1 MTDLISPMLS
11 RNLRAFAIIEFSIMN
26 ATPSMVTVGRTG
38 MMSVPSSRIVVG
50 NGRVFPR
57 LKALVEVGQ
66 DLVHDHVHVVVC
78 HGFSSLSAVM

>member
-38 MMSVPSSRIVVG
+38 MMSVPSS
-50 NGRVFPR
+50 
-57 LKALVEVGQ
+57 ALWTVNPVTYPQ
-66 DLVHDHVHVVVC
+66 SMSWTMMTVQ
-78 HGFSSLSAVM
+78 